1 VNDGKR
7 QALLDEA
14 AENATRLS
22 GGLQSLLSR
31 IRDAA
36 LGMPGGSDFEAVR
49 RGPRSVIVCKLHD
62 IDLTDCERAYR
73 DGKRGEPCTDGI
85 PVSAPND
92 PVGEAAITPDRARID
107 EERLTRLVENLHRTV
122 EQILDLAQHYAPR
135 ASTPKD
141 RRDSSDEYLGCGSCR
156 RVRGPASAA
165 WWNAPYTKGPTDV
178 TGILPSPMLLCRAC
192 YDRIYYTGAMPTTQ
206 ELEYY
211 RDHGRWPRQHKAS
224 VR

>member
-73 DGKRGEPCTDGI
+73 DGKRGEPCTNGI

-122 EQILDLAQHYAPR
+122 EQMLDLAQHYAPR
-135 ASTPKD
+135 RSTPKD
-141 RRDSSDEYLGCGSCR
+141 RRESSDPYDGCASCR
-156 RVRGPASAA
+156 RVRGPRTSS
-165 WWNAPYTKGPTDV
+165 WWNAPRLPNPTDV
-178 TGILPSPMLLCRAC
+178 GGILASQMRLCRNC
-192 YDRIYYTGAMPTTQ
+192 EDRVRATGKLPTKQ
-206 ELEYY
+206 DVEHI
-211 RDHGRWPRQHKAS
+211 RDHGRWPR
-224 VR
+224 VREGVK